1 MEIMK
6 NMATYLVSKLRNKIY
21 VSVANISIMIVF
33 WCLVYNVSGSDFS
46 EVMSFTWK
54 FDLLAAEVQVR
65 TVGEGGGSTL
75 PIIFLTVPIHHLGVA
90 WTLSF
95 AAMTNNIPILPGVE
109 KPTVFKLEICF
120 FFVFFCFLWFL
131 WFFGF

>member
-65 TVGEGGGSTL
+65 TVGEGGGGGFNPPNYFPDRPSSSPWGGMNPL
-75 PIIFLTVPIHHLGVA
+75 
-90 WTLSF
+90 
-95 AAMTNNIPILPGVE
+95 
-109 KPTVFKLEICF
+109 ICSHD
-120 FFVFFCFLWFL
+120 
-131 WFFGF
+131 